1 MFCAVRFLKVSCF
14 YGFVIILIFPIVCN
28 MTSLAVIGARPLTPP
43 SPQRCPPPAIFDK
56 RSLRRF
62 FRSGT
67 RCQQNVATYP
77 GGQRRN
83 KDRAAKK
90 DTEKNR
96 KTYKSRRSAS
106 KRFLEWNW
114 LQICWF
120 TVCRVGTIYHPLFLT
135 SHAHCV
141 CGREI
146 LLKRVSM
153 RVRSLDTLTANL
165 GPPLSSEAQREVSK
179 ISNIWTKVLSHSPSC
194 PVDPTRWTDDVDISK
209 SFCREL

>member
-1 MFCAVRFLKVSCF
+1 MQHDKFGNHRCPPSRTQGSCMICKYIGTKFLKMFCAVRFLKVSCF

-28 MTSLAVIGARPLTPP
+28 MTSLAVIGARPQTPP
-43 SPQRCPPPAIFDK
+43 SPQGCPPPAILDK
-56 RSLRRF
+56 RCLRRF
-62 FRSGT
+62 FRSGS

-114 LQICWF
+114 LQI
-120 TVCRVGTIYHPLFLT
+120 
-135 SHAHCV
+135 
-141 CGREI
+141 
-146 LLKRVSM
+146 
-153 RVRSLDTLTANL
+153 
-165 GPPLSSEAQREVSK
+165 
-179 ISNIWTKVLSHSPSC
+179 
-194 PVDPTRWTDDVDISK
+194 
-209 SFCREL
+209 